1 MKLNTWRVSME
12 LQIKKIAEDR
22 KLIFKLSGVLDL
34 STAKSL
40 IDELDSIGNVKE
52 VVIDL
57 EHVEFIDSTGIGAIM
72 EFIYHS
78 QTYQYHF
85 ALANYDHFKEIFD
98 TVGLFEIIRVL
109 QGTVISDEF

>member
-1 MKLNTWRVSME
+1 MH

-22 KLIFKLSGVLDL
+22 KLILKLSGVLDL

-40 IDELDSIGNVKE
+40 IDQLNSVGNVKE
-52 VVIDL
+52 LVMDL
-57 EHVEFIDSTGIGAIM
+57 ENVEFIDSTGIGAIM

-78 QTYQYHF
+78 QTYQYQF
-85 ALANYDHFKEIFD
+85 ALANYNHFTEIFD
-98 TVGLFEIIRVL
+98 TVGLFEILRAL